1 MTAMRRRLI
10 HLPSGLAASAAL
22 LVVGLVVGGLLR
34 GGAGAAGA
42 AAGVLLVAASYTLS
56 SLVIAWADT
65 IDPRLVLPAA
75 LMTYTLKIALLFVL
89 FVVLSRAGWRGL
101 APMGV
106 AVMVTALGWI
116 VAQAVWT
123 WRARIP
129 YVEIDGR

>member
-1 MTAMRRRLI
+1 MRRRLN
-10 HLPSGLAASAAL
+10 HLPSGLVASAAL
-22 LVVGLVVGGLLR
+22 LVVGAVVGGLLR
-34 GGAGAAGA
+34 GTAGAVGA

-56 SLVIAWADT
+56 SLIIAWADT

-89 FVVLSRAGWRGL
+89 FVGLSAAGWRGL

-106 AVMVTALGWI
+106 SVMATALAWI
-116 VAQAVWT
+116 VAQSVWT

-129 YVEIDGR
+129 YVEINGQ